1 MAMSNPDG
9 QAAIPGSLR
18 EARNLA
24 TIITFSAAELAPGK
38 VHRILSSEDVME
50 HGSTP
55 VAVYAS
61 AQFHDPNPKLYA
73 AAGNEGLDW
82 VERIIRDP
90 ENGIYSATPRGMQ
103 VHADFMHH
111 VGTLKNQPPDW
122 KYLFWENR
130 ATKTAA
136 KRRSTTIESRGCT
149 PCAPF
154 YGSDSRRG
162 R

>member
-73 AAGNEGLDW
+73 AAGNEGLDGS
-82 VERIIRDP
+82 
-90 ENGIYSATPRGMQ
+90 NGSSATRRMGSTAR
-103 VHADFMHH
+103 H
-111 VGTLKNQPPDW
+111 
-122 KYLFWENR
+122 R
-130 ATKTAA
+130 A
-136 KRRSTTIESRGCT
+136 GCRCMLILCT
-149 PCAPF
+149 MLV
-154 YGSDSRRG
+154 R
-162 R
+162 